1 MPDTEIELIDQN
13 SLIGELRSC
22 KSSCSDNK
30 KEIVILD
37 CRSANDYAISR
48 VKQSTNVSIPT
59 IMLRRLKEGKIDL
72 FSTIKCI
79 ELKNRILSIDV
90 QTLFVLYHNSS
101 AASCPEIV
109 SVLARKLMAEF
120 NDKNIRVVILAGE
133 FCCFRSHNSLI
144 C

>member
-1 MPDTEIELIDQN
+1 MPDTEIELVDKN

-22 KSSCSDNK
+22 KSSCSDNM

-37 CRSANDYAISR
+37 CRSANDYATSHI
-48 VKQSTNVSIPT
+48 KQSTNVSIPT
-59 IMLRRLKEGKIDL
+59 IMLRRLKENKIDL

-101 AASCPEIV
+101 ANSSPEIV

-120 NDKNIRVVILAGE
+120 KDKNIRVAILAGE
-133 FCCFRSHNSLI
+133 FHFAFRNIHILL
-144 C
+144 